1 MRVVPIDLVA
11 NRADREH
18 LAEEQ
23 VEAELF
29 KQYGTDPERLV
40 SALQREAMIAIKTTE
55 FYQEVK
61 QLQTQLMGPQDDPLV
76 KVKEQEIQANA
87 AADQAKDQNEKARI
101 QIEAQRAASEDR
113 LDQAK
118 LMLDAQ
124 KLQMQGVK
132 DATQARQAHQSA
144 RLQAIGKAGKT
155 PNPGTSA

>member
-1 MRVVPIDLVA
+1 MLFRS
-11 NRADREH
+11 
-18 LAEEQ
+18 EEA

-29 KQYGTDPERLV
+29 QQYGTDPEGLV
-40 SALQREAMIAIKTTE
+40 SALQREAMVALKTVE
-55 FYQEVK
+55 YYQEAK
-61 QLQTQLMGPQDDPLV
+61 ALQTKLMGPQEDPLV
-76 KVKEQEIQANA
+76 KVKQQEIQANA

-101 QIEAQRAASEDR
+101 QIEAQRAMSEDR

-124 KLQMQGVK
+124 KMQMQGAK
-132 DATQARQAHQSA
+132 DATQARQASQNA